1 MAANLDTLKQG
12 YEAFAKGDIETAT
25 ESWAEDIVWEG
36 PNSEDVPGGGEHAGK
51 EAALQT
57 LQEAVGAWDEFS
69 LSPDEFYEGSDTVV
83 VLGHA
88 NARKGDQ
95 SAETPIVHIWRFDD
109 DGKVKRFQSLTDTLQ
124 SARMLG
130 IV

>member
-12 YEAFAKGDIETAT
+12 YEAFSKGDIETAT
-25 ESWAEDIVWEG
+25 ENWADNIVWEG
-36 PNSEDVPGGGEHAGK
+36 PNSDDVPGGGEHEGK
-51 EAALQT
+51 DASLQT

-69 LSPDEFYEGSDTVV
+69 LSMDEFFEGADTIV

-88 NARKGDQ
+88 KAKKGEQ

>member
-12 YEAFAKGDIETAT
+12 YEAFSKGDIETAT
-25 ESWAEDIVWEG
+25 ESWADDIVWEG

-51 EAALQT
+51 EAALKT

-88 NARKGDQ
+88 NAKKGDQ
-95 SAETPIVHIWRFDD
+95 SAETPIVHIWRFGD

>member
-12 YEAFAKGDIETAT
+12 YEDFSNGDIEAAT
-25 ESWAEDIVWEG
+25 ENWADDIVWQG
-36 PNSEDVPGGGEHAGK
+36 PDSDDVPGGGEHEGK
-51 EAALQT
+51 DAALQT
-57 LQEAVGAWDEFS
+57 LQEAVGAWDEFT
-69 LSPDEFYEGSDTVV
+69 LSSDEYFENADTVV

-88 NARKGDQ
+88 HTKKGDQ
-95 SAETPIVHIWRFDD
+95 STDTPIVHIWRFDD

>member
-1 MAANLDTLKQG
+1 MAGNLDTLKQG
-12 YEAFAKGDIETAT
+12 YEAFSKGDIETAT
-25 ESWAEDIVWEG
+25 EAWADDVVWQG
-36 PNSEDVPGGGEHAGK
+36 PGSDDVPGGGEHEGK
-51 EAALQT
+51 DAALQT
-57 LQEAVGAWDEFS
+57 LQDAVGAWDEFS
-69 LSPDEFYEGSDTVV
+69 LSPDEFFENADTVV

-88 NARKGDQ
+88 HTKKGEE

-109 DGKVKRFQSLTDTLQ
+109 DGKVKRFQSLTDTLK